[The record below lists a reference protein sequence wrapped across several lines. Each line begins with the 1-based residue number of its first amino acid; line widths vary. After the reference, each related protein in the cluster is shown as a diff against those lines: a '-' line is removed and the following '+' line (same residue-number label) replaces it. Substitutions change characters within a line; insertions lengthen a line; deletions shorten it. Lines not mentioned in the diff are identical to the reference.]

1 MLKPTLC
8 LTFDNLGE
16 AAEVGAGARDAQ
28 DLGGHPTATVV
39 VPSILDGLR
48 SRDLAA
54 TFFVEGLNAE
64 VYPELLRRIAAEGHE
79 VAYHAWAHEQWD
91 GLDPDA
97 QEENLARGAEAFDRI
112 GLALAGMRPP
122 GGSLGAGGTEVL
134 RRAGLEYCSPAGKG
148 AGADRGG
155 DGDLALLPFQ
165 WRHVDAVCVLPTM
178 AAVRE
183 QMTGSPQPIEPGR
196 FLAFIDSG
204 LDALSEGGGFAAI
217 VLHPFMRD
225 WFGEDRLDALLDRV
239 AAARAD
245 GLRVAPCREVAAQ
258 VLANP
263 GDFEDGFS
271 PDPTSWSG

>member
-1 MLKPTLC
+1 MNATLS

-16 AAEVGAGARDAQ
+16 AAEVGAGARVREG
-28 DLGGHPTATVV
+28 LGGHPTATVV

-48 SRDLAA
+48 SRGLAA

-64 VYPELLRRIAAEGHE
+64 AYPDLLKRIDAEGHE
-79 VAYHAWAHEQWD
+79 VAYHAWTHEQW
-91 GLDPDA
+91 GELDPDA

-112 GLALAGMRPP
+112 GLPLTGMRPP
-122 GGSLGAGGTEVL
+122 GGSLGPGGTEVL

-148 AGADRGG
+148 AGAVRGG

-183 QMTGSPQPIEPGR
+183 QMTGSPQPIEPDR
-196 FLAFIDSG
+196 FLAFVDSG
-204 LDALSEGGGFAAI
+204 LDALTEGGGFAAI

-225 WFGEDRLDALLDRV
+225 WFGEDRLDALLDRI
-239 AAARAD
+239 ASARGN
-245 GLRVAPCREVAAQ
+245 GLRVTPCREVAAH
-258 VLANP
+258 VLANV
-263 GDFEDGFS
+263 GDFVDGFS